1 MIWESTPGSLCS
13 AETLAGKAY
22 CISGP
27 ARWIY
32 AHLWLSCPSSM
43 GLMHLLRLAMYHG
56 YIQPELEGILR
67 EGEPQVQQSRLCS
80 GVQGFLP
87 KHLQE
92 LLV

>member
-1 MIWESTPGSLCS
+1 
-13 AETLAGKAY
+13 
-22 CISGP
+22 
-27 ARWIY
+27 
-32 AHLWLSCPSSM
+32 M

-67 EGEPQVQQSRLCS
+67 EGEPQVQKSRLCS